1 MLKELTLICS
11 IVPNTFGIE
20 PHMKE
25 CFSSPEKAKE
35 LLNMRFPEG
44 IWICENT
51 LFDKDTKSVY
61 LLQKI
66 MFRG

>member
-1 MLKELTLICS
+1 
-11 IVPNTFGIE
+11 
-20 PHMKE
+20 
-25 CFSSPEKAKE
+25 
-35 LLNMRFPEG
+35 MRFPEG